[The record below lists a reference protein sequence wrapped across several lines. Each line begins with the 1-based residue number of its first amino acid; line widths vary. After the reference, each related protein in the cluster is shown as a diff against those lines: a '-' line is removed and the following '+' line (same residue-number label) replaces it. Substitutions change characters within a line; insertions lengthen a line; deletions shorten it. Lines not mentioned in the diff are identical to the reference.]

1 MHKADRGSFGR
12 WPAIDQSPI
21 ASVISNPRLPDNPLV
36 AVNEAFCEL
45 TGYRRD
51 DVLGR
56 NCRFLAGPTTEPWLT
71 ETIKQGVREKR
82 QTLVEIR
89 NYKRDGT
96 PFRNAVLVAPIFGSN
111 GFVDYFLGSQVE
123 ILDDCPHDWSA
134 RRRLAR
140 HQVDALSPR
149 QKQVLQEIAAGFRS
163 KEISH
168 HLHLSE
174 KTVKMHRAL
183 LLSKL
188 GTTSTATAIRIAVEA
203 GL

>member
-1 MHKADRGSFGR
+1 MPRPDVSEARL
-12 WPAIDQSPI
+12 WPAIDGNPI

-36 AVNEAFCEL
+36 AVNDAFCEL

-71 ETIKQGVREKR
+71 ETIRQGVRDRR

-96 PFRNAVLVAPIFGSN
+96 PFRNAVLVAPIFSGD
-111 GFVDYFLGSQVE
+111 GAVDYFLGSQVE
-123 ILDDCPHDWSA
+123 ILDDGPHDWSA
-134 RRRLAR
+134 RRRHALE
-140 HQVDALSPR
+140 QVNALSPR
-149 QKQVLQEIAAGFRS
+149 QKQVLQEIAAGYRS

-183 LLSKL
+183 MLNKL
-188 GTTSTATAIRIAVEA
+188 GTSSTATAIRIAVEA